1 MSEQTTKTVIC
12 SVVFADIVGYAEKT
26 VAKQLAT
33 KGWFNDITTQALKN
47 TPVNE
52 RIILDTGD
60 GVALCFL
67 GDPEEALFAAN
78 TLRVAL
84 VESDYPELSL
94 RMGIN
99 LGPIKIVKDIN
110 GQPNVIGDAINVA
123 QRIMSFAQPSQI
135 LVSRSYYEVV
145 ARLSEEYLKLFNYS
159 GIYKDKHIREH
170 EVYEVNVSSTAG
182 GVVAAEKS
190 DVALQVETAEVV
202 HAPKSQQTSITTHD
216 SRALARLESR
226 LTRHVGPLGKLIVK
240 QAAQKT
246 SSIDELCQMLSE
258 SVPAGEHRTAFLS
271 EVAKLNL
278 VTSSGQGVTTNSSP
292 SESAAAHGTLGNH
305 ITKVWDPATL
315 ALVEQ
320 HLAQIIGPLAKLLV
334 KKSAGNAAS
343 VDELLRVLA
352 KNIENEK
359 KRDAFLKLADKI
371 R

>member
-1 MSEQTTKTVIC
+1 MSEHSTKTVIC
-12 SVVFADIVGYAEKT
+12 SVVFADIVGYSEKS
-26 VAKQLAT
+26 VAKQLAM

-123 QRIMSFAQPSQI
+123 QRVMSFSRPGQI

-159 GIYKDKHIREH
+159 GIHKDKHIREH

-182 GVVAAEKS
+182 GVI
-190 DVALQVETAEVV
+190 TAEILPNVDAENAV
-202 HAPKSQQTSITTHD
+202 HASNPDQASKTAYDPRI
-216 SRALARLESR
+216 LARLEAS
-226 LTRHVGPLGKLIVK
+226 LILHIGPLGKLVLK
-240 QAAQKT
+240 QATQKT
-246 SSIDELCQMLSE
+246 SSIDELCRMLSE
-258 SVPAGEHRTAFLS
+258 SVPVGEHRTAFLS
-271 EVAKLNL
+271 EVAK
-278 VTSSGQGVTTNSSP
+278 SSSP
-292 SESAAAHGTLGNH
+292 PPPGQSDAANSAPGRSGSARGNPGDQL
-305 ITKVWDPATL
+305 IKAWDPATL

-334 KKSAGNAAS
+334 KQSSGSASS
-343 VDELLRVLA
+343 VDELLQLLA

-359 KRDAFLKLADKI
+359 KRDAFLRLADKI
-371 R
+371 H